1 MDSYVL
7 TLPAAAE
14 MQQRLQKILPRF
26 AQIRW
31 VEQTGSTNPDLM
43 TQARQPQG
51 RLLKPWLLGAHH
63 QTQGQG
69 RSGRPWANAPGTQL
83 MFSCAFDVFIPGYR
97 LPTLSVITGLG
108 ACLGLRSL
116 FPAAEQQPLTLKWPN
131 DLMWGHAKLAG
142 ILTQVTRA
150 NTSQWAKD
158 HYVVVV
164 GIGINLTRAQKLS
177 QQFQRAIADW
187 EQVCQTLPELCRH
200 EPEHLVACIAHRWW
214 QQLNEVSTR
223 GVDALLEQYAEVD
236 YLRQLPVNIID
247 EGVVRHQGVAAGIN
261 EQGQLL
267 IQSGAETQ
275 AISVGEVSVRLQA
288 GDDYS

>member
-7 TLPAAAE
+7 VLPPAAE
-14 MQQRLQKILPRF
+14 MQQRLQNILPRF
-26 AQIRW
+26 SQIRW

-69 RSGRPWANAPGTQL
+69 RSGRPWDNAPGSQL
-83 MFSCAFDVFIPGYR
+83 MFSCALDVFMPSFR
-97 LPTLSVITGLG
+97 LPALSVITGMG
-108 ACLGLRSL
+108 ACLALRSL
-116 FPAAEQQPLTLKWPN
+116 LPAEHQEQLTLKWPN

-150 NTSQWAKD
+150 NTSQWARD

-164 GIGINLTRAQKLS
+164 GIGINLTRAKKLS
-177 QQFQRAIADW
+177 AQFQRAIADW
-187 EQVCQTLPELCRH
+187 EQICQTVPTLRRH
-200 EPEHLVACIAHRWW
+200 EPEHLVAGIAHQWW
-214 QQLNEVSTR
+214 QQLGEVTTH
-223 GVDALLEQYAEVD
+223 GVDALLGQFATVD
-236 YLRQLPVNIID
+236 YLQGLPVNIID
-247 EGVVRHQGVAAGIN
+247 EGVVLQQGVAAGIN
-261 EQGQLL
+261 DQGQLL
-267 IQSGAETQ
+267 IQSGSETQ